1 MKRLRAR
8 RLDTGLAIRDLLPQR
23 DWRVT
28 FRQKQARPR
37 PETRRLL
44 GTKTERHR
52 CRQPPHART
61 SPEGA
66 VGAPTNASPP
76 AMLARLP
83 AIMST
88 LDSLS
93 RAGLPSIHP
102 RSLEPCRKTHRPS
115 SITPC
120 GNSAQ
125 KTTTACTQGRCPDRR
140 SISSLRLAAAASL
153 KEEIE
158 RRSGQ
163 RTWVRAVV
171 VFWAE
176 FPQGVI
182 DDGRCVFLHGSK
194 LRGWMEGRPARLSE
208 SSVDMIA
215 GSLASIA
222 GGEAFVGA
230 PTAPSGLVRA

>member
-125 KTTTACTQGRCPDRR
+125 KTTTACTQVRCPDRR
-140 SISSLRLAAAASL
+140 SISSLRLAAAASACGRTRS
-153 KEEIE
+153 KDTSASGS
-158 RRSGQ
+158 RR
-163 RTWVRAVV
+163 
-171 VFWAE
+171 
-176 FPQGVI
+176 
-182 DDGRCVFLHGSK
+182 RCRCGTPSRSSTMPIRFLLSS
-194 LRGWMEGRPARLSE
+194 RNTPA
-208 SSVDMIA
+208 
-215 GSLASIA
+215 G
-222 GGEAFVGA
+222 
-230 PTAPSGLVRA
+230 PTAMWS